1 MAADPRGDMA
11 GAAPRSDD
19 PPGAARSLAA
29 IPFFGGVAPALAARF
44 APRMQWMSVE
54 PGRLLLDFDDPS
66 DDVFFVLSGSVRVAM
81 RTPGGRELILDDIP
95 AGRFFGE
102 MAAIDGALRSA
113 SVTALHRSRICRV
126 PGPVFVALLA
136 EAPDLA
142 RRLMRVLV
150 QRIRESNSRLLELTT
165 LDIRHRLYA
174 DLLRAAGPALADG
187 TRVISPP
194 PVQQIIASRIGGRRE
209 AVSREIA
216 RLLREG
222 VLKRG
227 RGALVLRQPA
237 ILEKALAETTA
248 G

>member
-150 QRIRESNSRLLELTT
+150 QRIR
-165 LDIRHRLYA
+165 HRLYA